1 VAVPLLLAV
10 KLTPVG
16 SAPDS
21 VIEAFAGYPPAANE
35 NVPAAP
41 AGNVVEPAVVMA
53 GAWSTVRTKGS
64 LVVPIE
70 FVAVIVRS
78 YTPPLPAVGV
88 PEKAPEPVASANV
101 TPAGKVPLTVIV
113 GAGAPFAVTVML
125 AAVPATAVA
134 DKDDVNTGIV
144 PPTERAKLWVVLP

>member
-1 VAVPLLLAV
+1 
-10 KLTPVG
+10 
-16 SAPDS
+16 
-21 VIEAFAGYPPAANE
+21 
-35 NVPAAP
+35 
-41 AGNVVEPAVVMA
+41 MA

-88 PEKAPEPVASANV
+88 PEKAPEPVASANE

-113 GAGAPFAVTVML
+113 GAGAPFA
-125 AAVPATAVA
+125 
-134 DKDDVNTGIV
+134 
-144 PPTERAKLWVVLP
+144 